1 MSTVS
6 KFVSRQR
13 QRQLTTFA
21 LCVLSRCLAGMTI
34 LRALQQKVALLWPH
48 LDERAR
54 RLFAA
59 NEARHLGHGGVAAV
73 SRACGLSRVT
83 ITKGGPRALGIPAA
97 GGPRAM
103 DEQEYAGPRGRPDR
117 AAPSGQP

>member
-1 MSTVS
+1 
-6 KFVSRQR
+6 
-13 QRQLTTFA
+13 
-21 LCVLSRCLAGMTI
+21 MTI

-59 NEARHLGHGGVAAV
+59 NEARHLGHGGLAAV

-83 ITKGGPRALGIPAA
+83 ITKGVHELEASPLPA
-97 GGPRAM
+97 GRVRRPG
-103 DEQEYAGPRGRPDR
+103 DGRPAGARD
-117 AAPSGQP
+117 A